1 MEDSNDKRK
10 YIYKVIPDISK
21 NHEVIINFL
30 KINNIP
36 QTENANGIFVN
47 LAVLSDDIIHK
58 LYELIG
64 QILYYKTDET
74 YNDYNIQYQDISSS
88 TTSSKPLQKE
98 YNYKKL
104 QIRKVLHKDIIM
116 LSKMYKIE

>member
-1 MEDSNDKRK
+1 MEDSIEKRK
-10 YIYKVIPDISK
+10 YIYKVIPDIFK

-88 TTSSKPLQKE
+88 TSSKPLQKE
-98 YNYKKL
+98 YNYKKI
-104 QIRKVLHKDIIM
+104 QIRKVLNKDIIM

>member
-1 MEDSNDKRK
+1 MEDTIDKRK
-10 YIYKVIPDISK
+10 YIYKIIPEILK

-30 KINNIP
+30 NINNIP

-64 QILYYKTDET
+64 QILCYKTDDT
-74 YNDYNIQYQDISSS
+74 FDDYTIEHHYSNSNI
-88 TTSSKPLQKE
+88 SSKPPQDK
-98 YNYKKL
+98 NTYKKI
-104 QIRKVLHKDIIM
+104 QIRKFLNKDIIM

>member
-1 MEDSNDKRK
+1 MEDSIDKRK
-10 YIYKVIPDISK
+10 
-21 NHEVIINFL
+21 L
-30 KINNIP
+30 KINDIP

-74 YNDYNIQYQDISSS
+74 FDDYNIQHQDISSS
-88 TTSSKPLQKE
+88 TKSSKSPQKE
-98 YNYKKL
+98 HTYKKI
-104 QIRKVLHKDIIM
+104 QIRKVINKDIIM

>member
-1 MEDSNDKRK
+1 MEDSIEKRK

-36 QTENANGIFVN
+36 QTKNANGIFVN

-74 YNDYNIQYQDISSS
+74 YNDYNIQYQYISSN
-88 TTSSKPLQKE
+88 TSSKPSQKE
-98 YNYKKL
+98 HIYKNI
-104 QIRKVLHKDIIM
+104 QIRKVINKDIIM
-116 LSKMYKIE
+116 LSKMYNIE